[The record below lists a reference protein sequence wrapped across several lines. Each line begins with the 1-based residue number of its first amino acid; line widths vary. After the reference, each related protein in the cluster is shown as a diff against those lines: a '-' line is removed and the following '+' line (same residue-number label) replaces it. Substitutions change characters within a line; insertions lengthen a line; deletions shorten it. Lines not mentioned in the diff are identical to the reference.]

1 MPVKIFSASVI
12 GIDAKLV
19 EVEVDS
25 SPGLFSLNI
34 VGLPDKSVKESKE
47 RIAGAIKNS
56 GLTPPSGKHKK
67 ITINLAPA
75 DVKKEGPSYDLPIA
89 LGCILESGQV
99 KFNPE
104 KRLIGGEISLD
115 GSLRHTNCVLS
126 VAILAKKLGFKELIV
141 PSVNAKEAS
150 VVGGINVIGV
160 STLND
165 VIGHV
170 TNLSP
175 ITPYVFSGPIADD
188 VDHIDSLTFIKGQE
202 SAKRALFV
210 AAAGGHNILMFGPP
224 GSGKTIL
231 AKALS
236 EILPAM
242 SLDESIE
249 VARIHSSV
257 GLIKDSY
264 LSFKRPFRNPH
275 HTASAVAVIGG
286 GVSPRP
292 GEISLA
298 HRGVLFLDELPEFA
312 RNVLEALRQPLEDGT
327 VTVSRAAGSV
337 ILPAKF
343 MLVAAMNPCQ
353 CGNYGDNKLNCICSP
368 INVIRY
374 RKKISGPLLDRM
386 DIQINVSRETPLL
399 EDIGESTNTY
409 SSGTLKDKSSV
420 QNIKNMRESVNIF
433 QGRGNAINTGE
444 IRKSVALAREIQ
456 SQRFAKT
463 GIYTNAEVNFKNI
476 DKFCILEPKA
486 EQMLQNAI
494 SNKNLSMRTYHKV
507 KKLGR
512 TIADLDGSEIN
523 KENHVAEALAFR
535 VNESIFSELA

>member
-67 ITINLAPA
+67 IIVNLAPA

-89 LGCILESGQV
+89 LGCLLESKQTS
-99 KFNPE
+99 FNPE
-104 KRLIGGEISLD
+104 KRLIMGEISLD
-115 GSLRHTNCVLS
+115 GSIRHTSGVLS

-150 VVGGINVIGV
+150 VVKDLSVVGA

-175 ITPYVFSGPIADD
+175 INPYAFSQQESKNDTSDG
-188 VDHIDSLTFIKGQE
+188 DSLVHIKGQE
-202 SAKRALFV
+202 MAKRALFV

-236 EILPAM
+236 EILPPM

-264 LSFKRPFRNPH
+264 LSFKRPFRSPH
-275 HTASAVAVIGG
+275 HTASAIAVIGG
-286 GVSPRP
+286 GTYPKP

-298 HRGVLFLDELPEFA
+298 HRGVLFLDELPEFP
-312 RNVLEALRQPLEDGT
+312 RNVLEALRQPLEEGT
-327 VTVSRAAGSV
+327 VVISRVAGSAT
-337 ILPAKF
+337 LPAKF

-353 CGNYGDNKLNCICSP
+353 CGNYGDNKLACICSP

-386 DIQINVSRETPLL
+386 DIQINVSRETLSQ
-399 EDIGESTNTY
+399 EGQGEVPHRIVRGENS
-409 SSGTLKDKSSV
+409 
-420 QNIKNMRESVNIF
+420 QNPINPQEMR
-433 QGRGNAINTGE
+433 Q
-444 IRKSVALAREIQ
+444 KVALARETQ
-456 SQRFAKT
+456 AERLT
-463 GIYTNAEVNFKNI
+463 GANIYTNAEINFKNI
-476 DKFCILEPKA
+476 DKYCVLEPSA
-486 EQMLQNAI
+486 ERMLQNAI
-494 SNKNLSMRTYHKV
+494 TAKNLSMRTYHKV

-512 TIADLDGSEIN
+512 TISDLDGSDII
-523 KENHVAEALAFR
+523 KEGHIAEALAFR

>member
-75 DVKKEGPSYDLPIA
+75 DVKKEGPAYDLPIA
-89 LGCILESGQV
+89 LGCLLESKQIA
-99 KFNPE
+99 FEPQS
-104 KRLIGGEISLD
+104 RLIVGEISLD
-115 GSLRHTNCVLS
+115 GSIRHTSGVLS
-126 VAILAKKLGFKELIV
+126 VAILAKKLGFNELIV
-141 PSVNAKEAS
+141 PAVNAKEAS
-150 VVGGINVIGV
+150 VVSGISVIGAN
-160 STLND
+160 TIND

-170 TNLSP
+170 TSISP
-175 ITPYVFSGPIADD
+175 IPPFVFDEHKLEIGADSN
-188 VDHIDSLTFIKGQE
+188 DSLFHIKGQA

-236 EILPAM
+236 EMLPPM
-242 SLDESIE
+242 TIEESID
-249 VARIHSSV
+249 VARIYSSA

-264 LSFKRPFRNPH
+264 LSRKRPFRNPH
-275 HTASAVAVIGG
+275 HTTSAVAVIGG
-286 GVSPRP
+286 GTYPKP

-298 HRGVLFLDELPEFA
+298 HRGVLFMDELPEFP
-312 RNVLEALRQPLEDGT
+312 RNVLEALRQPLEDGV
-327 VTVSRAAGSV
+327 VTVSRAAGSAT
-337 ILPAKF
+337 LPAKF

-368 INVIRY
+368 INVLRY

-386 DIQINVSRETPLL
+386 DIQVNVAREVPQDNVSHGTSHK
-399 EDIGESTNTY
+399 GASNT
-409 SSGTLKDKSSV
+409 SEMRQKVTL
-420 QNIKNMRESVNIF
+420 
-433 QGRGNAINTGE
+433 T
-444 IRKSVALAREIQ
+444 REIQ
-456 SQRFAKT
+456 AKRFAKS
-463 GIYTNAEVNFKNI
+463 GIYTNAEINFKNI
-476 DKFCILEPKA
+476 DKYCVLEPSA
-486 EQMLQNAI
+486 ERILQSAI
-494 SNKNLSMRTYHKV
+494 TAKNLSMRTYHKV

-512 TIADLDGSEIN
+512 TIADLAGSEII
-523 KENHVAEALAFR
+523 KENHITEALAFR

>member
-1 MPVKIFSASVI
+1 MPVKIFSASVV
-12 GIDAKLV
+12 GIDAQLV

-67 ITINLAPA
+67 IIINLAPA

-89 LGCILESGQV
+89 LGCILESKQA
-99 KFNPE
+99 KFSPE
-104 KRLIGGEISLD
+104 KRLIVGEISLD
-115 GSLRHTNCVLS
+115 GSIRHTSGVLS

-141 PSVNAKEAS
+141 PNVNAKEAS
-150 VVGGINVIGV
+150 VVGGINVIGAA
-160 STLND
+160 TLND

-175 ITPYVFSGPIADD
+175 ITPYAFSQQESENDTGDG
-188 VDHIDSLTFIKGQE
+188 DSLVHIKGQE

-236 EILPAM
+236 EILPPMA
-242 SLDESIE
+242 LEESIE

-275 HTASAVAVIGG
+275 HTTSAVAVIGG
-286 GVSPRP
+286 GVLPRP

-298 HRGVLFLDELPEFA
+298 HRGVLFMDELPEFA

-327 VTVSRAAGSV
+327 VRISRAAGS
-337 ILPAKF
+337 IALPAKF
-343 MLVAAMNPCQ
+343 MLVAAMNPCP

-368 INVIRY
+368 ISVIRY

-386 DIQINVSRETPLL
+386 DIQINVSRETPQD
-399 EDIGESTNTY
+399 EAPKKPVNVEE
-409 SSGTLKDKSSV
+409 
-420 QNIKNMRESVNIF
+420 MRRHIT
-433 QGRGNAINTGE
+433 I
-444 IRKSVALAREIQ
+444 AREIQ
-456 SQRFAKT
+456 AQRLSKAD
-463 GIYTNAEVNFKNI
+463 IYTNAEINFKNI
-476 DKFCILEPKA
+476 DKYCILEPEA
-486 EQMLQNAI
+486 ERMLQNAI
-494 SNKNLSMRTYHKV
+494 TAKNLSMRTYHKV

-512 TIADLDGSEIN
+512 TMADLDGSEIIR
-523 KENHVAEALAFR
+523 ENHIAEALAFR
-535 VNESIFSELA
+535 VNESMFSELA

>member
-1 MPVKIFSASVI
+1 MPVKIFSASVM

-99 KFNPE
+99 KFDPS
-104 KRLIGGEISLD
+104 KRLIMGEISLD
-115 GSLRHTNCVLS
+115 GSLRHSNGVLS
-126 VAILAKKLGFKELIV
+126 TAILAKKLGFKEIII
-141 PSVNAKEAS
+141 PYVNAKEAS
-150 VVGGINVIGV
+150 VVEGVNVIGAN
-160 STLND
+160 TLND

-170 TNLSP
+170 TRLSP
-175 ITPYVFSGPIADD
+175 ISPFSFDHNDSSDSRSRASGDD
-188 VDHIDSLTFIKGQE
+188 SFVHIKGQE

-249 VARIHSSV
+249 VARIHGSG

-264 LSFKRPFRNPH
+264 LSYNRPFRNPH
-275 HTASAVAVIGG
+275 HTTSAVAVIGG
-286 GVSPRP
+286 GTYPKP

-298 HRGVLFLDELPEFA
+298 HRGVLFMDELPEFH

-337 ILPAKF
+337 TLPAKF

-353 CGNYGDNKLNCICSP
+353 CGNYGDNKLSCICSP

-374 RKKISGPLLDRM
+374 RKKISGPLLDRI
-386 DIQINVSRETPLL
+386 DIQINVSRETPHLL
-399 EDIGESTNTY
+399 DDKKDSGKAAVAQKVRGE
-409 SSGTLKDKSSV
+409 LL
-420 QNIKNMRESVNIF
+420 QNPVNADEMRKN
-433 QGRGNAINTGE
+433 
-444 IRKSVALAREIQ
+444 VALAREIQ
-456 SQRFAKT
+456 AERFT
-463 GIYTNAEVNFKNI
+463 GSGIYTNAEINFKTI
-476 DKFCILEPKA
+476 DKFCVLEPKA
-486 EQMLQNAI
+486 EQILQNAI

-512 TIADLDGSEIN
+512 TIADLDGSDII
-523 KENHVAEALAFR
+523 KENYIAEALAFR

>member
-1 MPVKIFSASVI
+1 MPVKIFSASVV

-25 SPGLFSLNI
+25 SPGLFSFNI

-89 LGCILESGQV
+89 LGCLLESGQI
-99 KFNPE
+99 KFSPE
-104 KRLIGGEISLD
+104 KRLIVGEISLD
-115 GSLRHTNCVLS
+115 GSLRHSSGVLS

-141 PSVNAKEAS
+141 PGVNAKEAS
-150 VVGGINVIGV
+150 AVKGINVIGAA
-160 STLND
+160 TLND
-165 VIGHV
+165 VIRHI
-170 TNLSP
+170 TSLSP
-175 ITPYVFSGPIADD
+175 IVPYVFSEQLSDD
-188 VDHIDSLTFIKGQE
+188 GGLENSNSLLYIKGQE

-210 AAAGGHNILMFGPP
+210 AASGGHNILMFGPP

-236 EILPAM
+236 EILPPMA
-242 SLDESIE
+242 LEESIE
-249 VARIHSSV
+249 VARIYSSA

-264 LSFKRPFRNPH
+264 LSYKRPFRNPH
-275 HTASAVAVIGG
+275 HTTSAVAVIGG
-286 GVSPRP
+286 GTHPKP

-298 HRGVLFLDELPEFA
+298 HRGVLFLDELPEFP
-312 RNVLEALRQPLEDGT
+312 RSVLEALRQPLEDGT
-327 VTVSRAAGSV
+327 VTVSRAAGSAT
-337 ILPAKF
+337 LPAKF

-353 CGNYGDNKLNCICSP
+353 CGNYGDDKLNCICSP
-368 INVIRY
+368 ISVIRY

-386 DIQINVSRETPLL
+386 DIQINVSRETPQN
-399 EDIGESTNTY
+399 ET
-409 SSGTLKDKSSV
+409 V
-420 QNIKNMRESVNIF
+420 QEYDRKKPINIEEM
-433 QGRGNAINTGE
+433 
-444 IRKSVALAREIQ
+444 RKSIDLARKAQ
-456 SQRFAKT
+456 AQRFSKES
-463 GIYTNAEVNFKNI
+463 IYTNAEINFKNI
-476 DKFCILEPKA
+476 DKYCVLEPEA
-486 EQMLQNAI
+486 ELMLKNAVA
-494 SNKNLSMRTYHKV
+494 NKNLSMRTYHKV

-512 TIADLDGSEIN
+512 TMADLDGSEIVR
-523 KENHVAEALAFR
+523 ENHIAEALAFR

>member
-1 MPVKIFSASVI
+1 VPVKIFSASVI
-12 GIDAKLV
+12 GIDAQLV

-75 DVKKEGPSYDLPIA
+75 DVKKEGPAYDLPIA
-89 LGCILESGQV
+89 LGCLLESGQV

-104 KRLIGGEISLD
+104 KRLIVGEVSLD
-115 GSLRHTNCVLS
+115 GSIRHTNGILS
-126 VAILAKKLGFKELIV
+126 IAILAKKLGFKELVV
-141 PSVNAKEAS
+141 PRVNAKEAS
-150 VVGGINVIGV
+150 VIKGINIIGV
-160 STLND
+160 ATLKD

-175 ITPYVFSGPIADD
+175 ITPYVFSQYEPEGSSDD
-188 VDHIDSLTFIKGQE
+188 TNYSLAYIKGQE
-202 SAKRALFV
+202 MAKRALFV

-236 EILPAM
+236 EILPPM
-242 SLDESIE
+242 TLEESVE
-249 VARIHSSV
+249 VARIHSSA

-264 LSFKRPFRNPH
+264 LSYKRPFRNPH
-275 HTASAVAVIGG
+275 HTTSAVAVIGG
-286 GVSPRP
+286 GVFPKP

-298 HRGVLFLDELPEFA
+298 HRGVLFLDELPEFP

-327 VTVSRAAGSV
+327 VRISRAVGS
-337 ILPAKF
+337 ITLPAKF
-343 MLVAAMNPCQ
+343 MLVAAMNPCP
-353 CGNYGDNKLNCICSP
+353 CGNYGDSKLNCVCSP

-374 RKKISGPLLDRM
+374 RKKISGPLLDRI
-386 DIQINVSRETPLL
+386 DIQINVSRETPENRGNTEETQDL
-399 EDIGESTNTY
+399 EK
-409 SSGTLKDKSSV
+409 KDK
-420 QNIKNMRESVNIF
+420 KSVNAQEMRQRI
-433 QGRGNAINTGE
+433 
-444 IRKSVALAREIQ
+444 ALARKIQ
-456 SQRFAKT
+456 AERFVGA
-463 GIYTNAEVNFKNI
+463 GIYTNAEINFKNV
-476 DKFCILEPKA
+476 DKYCILEPEA
-486 EQMLQNAI
+486 EQLLQNAVI
-494 SNKNLSMRTYHKV
+494 SRKLSMRTYHKI

-512 TIADLDGSEIN
+512 TISDLAGSDIITRD
-523 KENHVAEALAFR
+523 HISEALAFR
-535 VNESIFSELA
+535 INESIFSDLT

>member
-67 ITINLAPA
+67 IIINLAPA
-75 DVKKEGPSYDLPIA
+75 DVKKEGSAYDLPIA
-89 LGCILESGQV
+89 LGCLLESGQA
-99 KFNPE
+99 KFSPE
-104 KRLIGGEISLD
+104 KRLIIGEISLD
-115 GSLRHTNCVLS
+115 GSLKHTSGALS
-126 VAILAKKLGFKELIV
+126 VALLAKKLGFNELIV
-141 PSVNAKEAS
+141 PRVNAKEAS
-150 VVGGINVIGV
+150 VVEGIKVIGANM
-160 STLND
+160 LND
-165 VIGHV
+165 VISHL
-170 TNLSP
+170 TSLSP
-175 ITPYVFSGPIADD
+175 IDPHPFTGQEPEDD
-188 VDHIDSLTFIKGQE
+188 LSSDSFFHIKGQE

-236 EILPAM
+236 EILPPM
-242 SLDESIE
+242 TLEESID
-249 VARIHSSV
+249 VARIYSSA

-264 LSFKRPFRNPH
+264 LSRRRPFRNPH
-275 HTASAVAVIGG
+275 HTTSAVAVIGG
-286 GVSPRP
+286 GIIPRP

-298 HRGVLFLDELPEFA
+298 HRGVLFMDELPEFT

-327 VTVSRAAGSV
+327 ITVSRAAGSAT
-337 ILPAKF
+337 LPAKF

-353 CGNYGDNKLNCICSP
+353 CGNYGDNKLSCVCSP
-368 INVIRY
+368 INILRY

-386 DIQINVSRETPLL
+386 DIQISVSRETPHPS
-399 EDIGESTNTY
+399 DSYQDGGKAAVVQKVRGNPSVKPTNT
-409 SSGTLKDKSSV
+409 
-420 QNIKNMRESVNIF
+420 REMCQKI
-433 QGRGNAINTGE
+433 
-444 IRKSVALAREIQ
+444 ALARETQ
-456 SQRFAKT
+456 AKRLAKAA
-463 GIYTNAEVNFKNI
+463 IYTNSEINFKNI
-476 DKFCILEPKA
+476 DKYCILEPSA
-486 EQMLQNAI
+486 ERMLQNAI

-512 TIADLDGSEIN
+512 TISDLDGSDVI
-523 KENHVAEALAFR
+523 KENHIAEALAFR

>member
-12 GIDAKLV
+12 GIDAQLV

-67 ITINLAPA
+67 IIINLAPA

-89 LGCILESGQV
+89 LGCILESKQA
-99 KFNPE
+99 KFSPE
-104 KRLIGGEISLD
+104 KRLIVGEISLD
-115 GSLRHTNCVLS
+115 GSIRHTSGVLS

-141 PSVNAKEAS
+141 PNVNAKEAS
-150 VVGGINVIGV
+150 VVGGINVIGAA
-160 STLND
+160 TLND

-175 ITPYVFSGPIADD
+175 ITPYAFSQQESENDTGDG
-188 VDHIDSLTFIKGQE
+188 DSLVHIKGQE

-236 EILPAM
+236 EILPPMA
-242 SLDESIE
+242 LEESIE

-275 HTASAVAVIGG
+275 HTTSAVAVIGG
-286 GVSPRP
+286 GVLPRP

-298 HRGVLFLDELPEFA
+298 HRGVLFMDELPEFA

-327 VTVSRAAGSV
+327 VRISRAAGS
-337 ILPAKF
+337 IALPAKF
-343 MLVAAMNPCQ
+343 MLVAAMNPCP

-368 INVIRY
+368 ISVIRY

-386 DIQINVSRETPLL
+386 DIQINVSRETPQD
-399 EDIGESTNTY
+399 EAPKKPVNVEE
-409 SSGTLKDKSSV
+409 
-420 QNIKNMRESVNIF
+420 MRRHIT
-433 QGRGNAINTGE
+433 I
-444 IRKSVALAREIQ
+444 AREIQ
-456 SQRFAKT
+456 AQRLSKAD
-463 GIYTNAEVNFKNI
+463 IYTNAEINFKNI
-476 DKFCILEPKA
+476 DKYCILEPEA
-486 EQMLQNAI
+486 ERMLQNAI
-494 SNKNLSMRTYHKV
+494 TAKNLSMRTYHKV

-512 TIADLDGSEIN
+512 TMADLDGSEIIR
-523 KENHVAEALAFR
+523 ENHIAEALAFR
-535 VNESIFSELA
+535 VNESMFSELA

>member
-1 MPVKIFSASVI
+1 MPVKIFSASVV
-12 GIDAKLV
+12 GIDAQLV

-67 ITINLAPA
+67 IIINLAPA

-89 LGCILESGQV
+89 LGCILESKQA
-99 KFNPE
+99 KFSPE
-104 KRLIGGEISLD
+104 KRLIVGEISLD
-115 GSLRHTNCVLS
+115 GSIRHTSGVLS

-141 PSVNAKEAS
+141 PNVNAKEAS
-150 VVGGINVIGV
+150 VVGGINVIGAA
-160 STLND
+160 TLND

-175 ITPYVFSGPIADD
+175 ITPYAFNQQESENDIGDS
-188 VDHIDSLTFIKGQE
+188 DSLVHIKGQE
-202 SAKRALFV
+202 MAKRALFV

-236 EILPAM
+236 EILPSM
-242 SLDESIE
+242 SLEESIE

-275 HTASAVAVIGG
+275 HTTSAVAVIGG
-286 GVSPRP
+286 GVLPRP

-298 HRGVLFLDELPEFA
+298 HRGVLFMDELPEFA

-327 VTVSRAAGSV
+327 VRISRAAGS
-337 ILPAKF
+337 IALPAKF
-343 MLVAAMNPCQ
+343 MLVAAMNPCP

-368 INVIRY
+368 ISVIRY

-386 DIQINVSRETPLL
+386 DIQINVSRETPQD
-399 EDIGESTNTY
+399 EVIQENNQ
-409 SSGTLKDKSSV
+409 K
-420 QNIKNMRESVNIF
+420 R
-433 QGRGNAINTGE
+433 AINTQE
-444 IRKSVALAREIQ
+444 LKKSITLARDIQ
-456 SQRFAKT
+456 AQRFAKAN
-463 GIYTNAEVNFKNI
+463 IY
-476 DKFCILEPKA
+476 
-486 EQMLQNAI
+486 
-494 SNKNLSMRTYHKV
+494 
-507 KKLGR
+507 
-512 TIADLDGSEIN
+512 
-523 KENHVAEALAFR
+523 
-535 VNESIFSELA
+535 

>member
-1 MPVKIFSASVI
+1 MPVKIFSASVV
-12 GIDAKLV
+12 GIDAQLV

-34 VGLPDKSVKESKE
+34 VGLPDKSVKESKD
-47 RIAGAIKNS
+47 RVAGAIKNS

-67 ITINLAPA
+67 IIINLAPA

-89 LGCILESGQV
+89 LGCLLESGQI

-104 KRLIGGEISLD
+104 KRLIIGEISLD
-115 GSLRHTNCVLS
+115 GSLRHANGVLS

-141 PSVNAKEAS
+141 PVVNAKEAS
-150 VVGGINVIGV
+150 VISGINIIGAA
-160 STLND
+160 TIND
-165 VIGHV
+165 VIGHI

-175 ITPYVFSGPIADD
+175 ISPYVFSGQRPENEANSG
-188 VDHIDSLTFIKGQE
+188 DSLSFIKGQE

-236 EILPAM
+236 EIIPPMNLE
-242 SLDESIE
+242 ESVE
-249 VARIHSSV
+249 VAKIHSSA

-264 LSFKRPFRNPH
+264 LSFKRPFRDPH
-275 HTASAVAVIGG
+275 HTTSAVAVIGG
-286 GVSPRP
+286 GTFPKP

-298 HRGVLFLDELPEFA
+298 HRGVLFLDELPEFP
-312 RNVLEALRQPLEDGT
+312 RSVLEALRQPLEDGM
-327 VTVSRAAGSV
+327 VTVSRAAGSAT
-337 ILPAKF
+337 LPAKF
-343 MLVAAMNPCQ
+343 MLVAAMNPCP

-386 DIQINVSRETPLL
+386 DIQINVSRETVDGNGQKKIVNVD
-399 EDIGESTNTY
+399 EM
-409 SSGTLKDKSSV
+409 
-420 QNIKNMRESVNIF
+420 KNSIVT
-433 QGRGNAINTGE
+433 A
-444 IRKSVALAREIQ
+444 RKIQ
-456 SQRFAKT
+456 ENRFAKSP
-463 GIYTNAEVNFKNI
+463 IFTNAEINFKNI
-476 DKFCILEPKA
+476 DKYCVLEPEA
-486 EQMLQNAI
+486 ERILKNAI
-494 SNKNLSMRTYHKV
+494 TNKNLSMRAYHKI

-512 TIADLDGSEIN
+512 TIADLAGSDIIR
-523 KENHVAEALAFR
+523 ENHITEALAFR
-535 VNESIFSELA
+535 VNENIFSELA

>member
-12 GIDAKLV
+12 GIDAQLV

-56 GLTPPSGKHKK
+56 GLVPPSGKHKK
-67 ITINLAPA
+67 IIVNLAPA

-89 LGCILESGQV
+89 LGCLLESGQV
-99 KFNPE
+99 RFSPE
-104 KRLIGGEISLD
+104 KRLIVGEISLD
-115 GSLRHTNCVLS
+115 GSLRHSNGVLS
-126 VAILAKKLGFKELIV
+126 VAILAKNLGFKELIV
-141 PSVNAKEAS
+141 PNVNAKEAS
-150 VVGGINVIGV
+150 VVKGVSVIGAA
-160 STLND
+160 TLND
-165 VIGHV
+165 VIGHI

-175 ITPYVFSGPIADD
+175 IAPYAFGEQESERNDGGT
-188 VDHIDSLTFIKGQE
+188 DSFIYIKGQE
-202 SAKRALFV
+202 SAKKALFI

-231 AKALS
+231 ARALS
-236 EILPAM
+236 EILQPM

-249 VARIHSSV
+249 VAKIHSSA
-257 GLIKDSY
+257 GLIRDSY

-286 GVSPRP
+286 GTYPKP

-298 HRGVLFLDELPEFA
+298 HRGVLFLDELPEFP

-327 VTVSRAAGSV
+327 VIVSRAAGSV
-337 ILPAKF
+337 ALPAKF

-353 CGNYGDNKLNCICSP
+353 CGNYGDDKLSCICSP

-386 DIQINVSRETPLL
+386 DIQISVSRETP
-399 EDIGESTNTY
+399 
-409 SSGTLKDKSSV
+409 
-420 QNIKNMRESVNIF
+420 QNEIF
-433 QGRGNAINTGE
+433 QENRQKKPINAGE
-444 IRKSVALAREIQ
+444 MRRSIFLARKVQ
-456 SQRFAKT
+456 AQRFSKEN
-463 GIYTNAEVNFKNI
+463 IYTNAEINFKNI
-476 DKFCILEPKA
+476 DKYCVLEPSA
-486 EQMLQNAI
+486 EQMLKNAI
-494 SNKNLSMRTYHKV
+494 ANKNLSMRTYHKV

-512 TIADLDGSEIN
+512 TIADLDSSEVITE
-523 KENHVAEALAFR
+523 KHIGEALVFR
-535 VNESIFSELA
+535 INESIFSELA

>member
-1 MPVKIFSASVI
+1 MPVKIFSASVV

-67 ITINLAPA
+67 IIINLAPA
-75 DVKKEGPSYDLPIA
+75 DVKKEGPAYDLPIA
-89 LGCILESGQV
+89 LGCILESKQA
-99 KFNPE
+99 KFSPE
-104 KRLIGGEISLD
+104 KRLIVGEISLD
-115 GSLRHTNCVLS
+115 GSIRHTSGVLS
-126 VAILAKKLGFKELIV
+126 VAILAKKLGFNELIV
-141 PSVNAKEAS
+141 PKVNAKEAS
-150 VVGGINVIGV
+150 VVRGISVVGA

-175 ITPYVFSGPIADD
+175 ITPYAFNQQESENDIDD
-188 VDHIDSLTFIKGQE
+188 SDSLVHIKGQE
-202 SAKRALFV
+202 MAKRALFV

-236 EILPAM
+236 EILPPM

-249 VARIHSSV
+249 VARIHSSA

-275 HTASAVAVIGG
+275 HTTSAVAVIGG
-286 GVSPRP
+286 GTYPKP

-298 HRGVLFLDELPEFA
+298 HRGVLFLDELPEFP

-327 VTVSRAAGSV
+327 VVISRAAGSAT
-337 ILPAKF
+337 LPAKF

-353 CGNYGDNKLNCICSP
+353 CGNYGDNKLSCICSP

-374 RKKISGPLLDRM
+374 RKKISGPLLDRI
-386 DIQINVSRETPLL
+386 DIQINVSRETPHLL
-399 EDIGESTNTY
+399 DDE
-409 SSGTLKDKSSV
+409 KDGGKDAVTQKVRGKSPQSPTSADE
-420 QNIKNMRESVNIF
+420 MRN
-433 QGRGNAINTGE
+433 
-444 IRKSVALAREIQ
+444 SVALAREMQ
-456 SQRFAKT
+456 AKRFAKA
-463 GIYTNAEVNFKNI
+463 GIYTNAEINFKNI
-476 DKFCILEPKA
+476 DKYCVLEPSA
-486 EQMLQNAI
+486 ERMLQNAI
-494 SNKNLSMRTYHKV
+494 TSKNFSMRTYHKV

-512 TIADLDGSEIN
+512 TMADLTGSEIIT
-523 KENHVAEALAFR
+523 EQHIGEALAFR
-535 VNESIFSELA
+535 VNERIFSELA

>member
-1 MPVKIFSASVI
+1 VPVKIFSASVI

-47 RIAGAIKNS
+47 RVAGAIKNS

-67 ITINLAPA
+67 IIVNLAPA

-89 LGCILESGQV
+89 LGCLLESKQIE
-99 KFNPE
+99 FNPE
-104 KRLIGGEISLD
+104 KRLIVGEISLD
-115 GSLRHTNCVLS
+115 GSLRHSNGVLS
-126 VAILAKKLGFKELIV
+126 AAILAKKLGFKELIV

-150 VVGGINVIGV
+150 VVRGINVIGV
-160 STLND
+160 ATLND
-165 VIGHV
+165 VIGHI
-170 TNLSP
+170 TSLSP
-175 ITPYVFSGPIADD
+175 ITPYVFNEQMSGSELSDN
-188 VDHIDSLTFIKGQE
+188 IDSFVHIRGQE

-236 EILPAM
+236 EILPPM
-242 SLDESIE
+242 NLDESIE
-249 VARIHSSV
+249 VAKIYSSA
-257 GLIKDSY
+257 GLIRDSY

-275 HTASAVAVIGG
+275 HTTSAVAVIGG
-286 GVSPRP
+286 GAYPKP

-298 HRGVLFLDELPEFA
+298 HRGVLFMDELPEFP
-312 RNVLEALRQPLEDGT
+312 RNVLEALRQPLEDGM

-337 ILPAKF
+337 ALPAKF

-368 INVIRY
+368 INIIRY

-386 DIQINVSRETPLL
+386 DIQITVAREGPPDEISQENKQKKTINVDE
-399 EDIGESTNTY
+399 
-409 SSGTLKDKSSV
+409 
-420 QNIKNMRESVNIF
+420 M
-433 QGRGNAINTGE
+433 
-444 IRKSVALAREIQ
+444 RKSISLAREVQ
-456 SQRFAKT
+456 AQRFVKSD
-463 GIYTNAEVNFKNI
+463 IYTNTEINFKNI
-476 DKFCILEPKA
+476 DKYCVLEPSA
-486 EQMLQNAI
+486 ERMLKNAVA
-494 SNKNLSMRTYHKV
+494 NKNLSMRTYHKV

-512 TIADLDGSEIN
+512 TIADLAGSEIIR
-523 KENHVAEALAFR
+523 ENHIAEALAFR
-535 VNESIFSELA
+535 VNENIFSELA

>member
-1 MPVKIFSASVI
+1 MPVKIFSASVV

-75 DVKKEGPSYDLPIA
+75 DVKKEGPAYDLPIA
-89 LGCILESGQV
+89 LGCLLESEQA
-99 KFNPE
+99 KFSPE
-104 KRLIGGEISLD
+104 KRLIIGEISLD
-115 GSLRHTNCVLS
+115 GSLRHTSGALS
-126 VAILAKKLGFKELIV
+126 VALLAKKLGFKELIV
-141 PSVNAKEAS
+141 PKVNAKEAS
-150 VVGGINVIGV
+150 VIEGIKVIGAN
-160 STLND
+160 TLND
-165 VIGHV
+165 VISHL
-170 TNLSP
+170 TSLSP
-175 ITPYVFSGPIADD
+175 ISPYPFAGQEPEDD
-188 VDHIDSLTFIKGQE
+188 LNSDSLFHIKGQE

-236 EILPAM
+236 EILPPM
-242 SLDESIE
+242 TVEESID
-249 VARIHSSV
+249 VARIYSSA

-264 LSFKRPFRNPH
+264 LSRRRPFRNPH

-286 GVSPRP
+286 GVLPKP

-298 HRGVLFLDELPEFA
+298 HRGVLFMDELPEFS

-327 VTVSRAAGSV
+327 VTVSRAAGSAT
-337 ILPAKF
+337 LPAKF

-353 CGNYGDNKLNCICSP
+353 CGNYGDSKLNCVCSP

-386 DIQINVSRETPLL
+386 DIQINVSRETPGNHRNM
-399 EDIGESTNTY
+399 EEAVNMGKETNNKTQEM
-409 SSGTLKDKSSV
+409 S
-420 QNIKNMRESVNIF
+420 
-433 QGRGNAINTGE
+433 
-444 IRKSVALAREIQ
+444 KSVAVVRQIQ
-456 SQRFAKT
+456 AKRFAGS
-463 GIYTNAEVNFKNI
+463 GIYTNAEINFKNI
-476 DKFCILEPKA
+476 DKYCVLEPKA
-486 EQMLQNAI
+486 ERMLQNAI
-494 SNKNLSMRTYHKV
+494 ANKNLSMRTYHKV

-512 TIADLDGSEIN
+512 TMADLASSEII
-523 KENHVAEALAFR
+523 KENHIAEALAFR

>member
-1 MPVKIFSASVI
+1 MPVKIFSASVM
-12 GIDAKLV
+12 GIDAKLI

-25 SPGLFSLNI
+25 NPGLFSLNI

-89 LGCILESGQV
+89 LGCLLESKQT
-99 KFNPE
+99 KFDPD
-104 KRLIGGEISLD
+104 KRLIMGEISLD
-115 GSLRHTNCVLS
+115 GSLRHTNGVLP
-126 VAILAKKLGFKELIV
+126 VAILAKKLGYKELIV

-150 VVGGINVIGV
+150 VVEGINVIGV
-160 STLND
+160 DTLKD
-165 VIGHV
+165 VISHL
-170 TNLSP
+170 TDLSP
-175 ITPYVFSGPIADD
+175 IVPYVFNKQDRADETNSG
-188 VDHIDSLTFIKGQE
+188 DSFSHIKGQE
-202 SAKRALFV
+202 IAKRALFV

-236 EILPAM
+236 EILPPM
-242 SLDESIE
+242 SFEESID
-249 VARIHSSV
+249 VARIYSSA

-264 LSFKRPFRNPH
+264 LSCHRPFRSPH
-275 HTASAVAVIGG
+275 HTTSAVAVIGG
-286 GVSPRP
+286 GTYPKP

-298 HRGVLFLDELPEFA
+298 HRGVLFLDELPEFN

-337 ILPAKF
+337 ALPAKF
-343 MLVAAMNPCQ
+343 MLVAAMNPCP
-353 CGNYGDNKLNCICSP
+353 CGNYGDNKLSCICSP

-374 RKKISGPLLDRM
+374 RKKISGPLLDRI
-386 DIQINVSRETPLL
+386 DIQINVSRETPENHGNTEVPEARLL
-399 EDIGESTNTY
+399 E
-409 SSGTLKDKSSV
+409 
-420 QNIKNMRESVNIF
+420 IK
-433 QGRGNAINTGE
+433 
-444 IRKSVALAREIQ
+444 RKVALARETQ
-456 SQRFAKT
+456 AKRFAKS

-476 DKFCILEPKA
+476 DKYCVLEPSA
-486 EQMLQNAI
+486 ERMLTNAVTA
-494 SNKNLSMRTYHKV
+494 KNLSMRTYHKV

-512 TIADLDGSEIN
+512 TMADLDGSEVITE
-523 KENHVAEALAFR
+523 KHIGEALAFR

>member
-1 MPVKIFSASVI
+1 MPVKIFSASVV
-12 GIDAKLV
+12 GIDAQLV

-89 LGCILESGQV
+89 IGCLLESKQV

-104 KRLIGGEISLD
+104 GRLILGEISLD
-115 GSLRHTNCVLS
+115 GSIRHTSGVLS

-141 PSVNAKEAS
+141 PAVNTKEAS
-150 VVGGINVIGV
+150 VVEGMSVVGAG
-160 STLND
+160 SLKD
-165 VIGHV
+165 VIGHI

-175 ITPYVFSGPIADD
+175 INSCLFDRKEIADED
-188 VDHIDSLTFIKGQE
+188 NLESSLFHIKGQE
-202 SAKRALFV
+202 VAKRALKV

-236 EILPAM
+236 EILPP
-242 SLDESIE
+242 LTFEESID
-249 VARIHSSV
+249 VARIYSST

-264 LSFKRPFRNPH
+264 LSYKRPFRSPH
-275 HTASAVAVIGG
+275 HTTSAVAVVGG
-286 GVSPRP
+286 GTLPKP

-298 HRGVLFLDELPEFA
+298 HRGVLFLDELPEFP

-327 VTVSRAAGSV
+327 VVISRAAGSAT
-337 ILPAKF
+337 LPAKF

-374 RKKISGPLLDRM
+374 RKKISGPLLDRI
-386 DIQINVSRETPLL
+386 DIQINVSRETPQNHGNTEVPEARLL
-399 EDIGESTNTY
+399 E
-409 SSGTLKDKSSV
+409 
-420 QNIKNMRESVNIF
+420 IK
-433 QGRGNAINTGE
+433 
-444 IRKSVALAREIQ
+444 RKVALARETQ
-456 SQRFAKT
+456 AKRFAKS

-476 DKFCILEPKA
+476 DKYCVLEPSA
-486 EQMLQNAI
+486 ERMLTNAVTA
-494 SNKNLSMRTYHKV
+494 KNLSMRTYHKV

-512 TIADLDGSEIN
+512 TMADLDGSEIIME
-523 KENHVAEALAFR
+523 KHIGEALAFR

>member
-1 MPVKIFSASVI
+1 MPVKIFSASVV
-12 GIDAKLV
+12 GIDAQLV

-67 ITINLAPA
+67 IIINLAPA

-89 LGCILESGQV
+89 LGCILESKQA
-99 KFNPE
+99 KFSPE
-104 KRLIGGEISLD
+104 KRLIVGEISLD
-115 GSLRHTNCVLS
+115 GSIRHTSGVLS

-141 PSVNAKEAS
+141 PNVNAKEAS
-150 VVGGINVIGV
+150 VVGGINVIGAA
-160 STLND
+160 TLND

-175 ITPYVFSGPIADD
+175 ITPYAFSQQESENDTGDG
-188 VDHIDSLTFIKGQE
+188 DSLVHIKGQE

-236 EILPAM
+236 EILPPMA
-242 SLDESIE
+242 LEESIE

-275 HTASAVAVIGG
+275 HTTSAVAVIGG
-286 GVSPRP
+286 GVLPRP

-298 HRGVLFLDELPEFA
+298 HRGVLFMDELPEFA

-327 VTVSRAAGSV
+327 VRISRAAGS
-337 ILPAKF
+337 IALPAKF
-343 MLVAAMNPCQ
+343 MLVAAMNPCP

-368 INVIRY
+368 ISVIRY

-386 DIQINVSRETPLL
+386 DIQINVSRETPQD
-399 EDIGESTNTY
+399 EAPKKPVNVEE
-409 SSGTLKDKSSV
+409 
-420 QNIKNMRESVNIF
+420 MRRHIT
-433 QGRGNAINTGE
+433 I
-444 IRKSVALAREIQ
+444 AREIQ
-456 SQRFAKT
+456 AQRLSKAD
-463 GIYTNAEVNFKNI
+463 IYTNAEINFKNI
-476 DKFCILEPKA
+476 DKYCVLEPEA
-486 EQMLQNAI
+486 ERMLQNAI
-494 SNKNLSMRTYHKV
+494 TAKNLSMRTYHKV

-512 TIADLDGSEIN
+512 TMADLDGSEIIR
-523 KENHVAEALAFR
+523 ENHIAEALAFR
-535 VNESIFSELA
+535 VNESMFSELA

>member
-1 MPVKIFSASVI
+1 MPVKIFSASVV

-75 DVKKEGPSYDLPIA
+75 DVKKEGPAYDLPIA
-89 LGCILESGQV
+89 LGCLLESEQA

-104 KRLIGGEISLD
+104 KRLIIGEISLD
-115 GSLRHTNCVLS
+115 GSLRHTNGALS
-126 VAILAKKLGFKELIV
+126 VALLAKKLGFKELII
-141 PSVNAKEAS
+141 PKVNAKEAS
-150 VVGGINVIGV
+150 VVEEIKVIGAN
-160 STLND
+160 TLND
-165 VIGHV
+165 VISHL
-170 TNLSP
+170 TSLSP
-175 ITPYVFSGPIADD
+175 ISPYPFAGQEPEDD
-188 VDHIDSLTFIKGQE
+188 LNSDSLFHIKGQE

-236 EILPAM
+236 EILPPM
-242 SLDESIE
+242 TLEESID
-249 VARIHSSV
+249 VARIYSSA

-264 LSFKRPFRNPH
+264 LSRRRPFRNPH
-275 HTASAVAVIGG
+275 HTTSAVAVIGG
-286 GVSPRP
+286 GVIPKP

-298 HRGVLFLDELPEFA
+298 HRGVLFMDELPEFA

-327 VTVSRAAGSV
+327 VTVSRAAGSAT
-337 ILPAKF
+337 LPAKF

-353 CGNYGDNKLNCICSP
+353 CGNYGDNKLNCVCSP
-368 INVIRY
+368 INVVRY

-386 DIQINVSRETPLL
+386 DIQITVSRETP
-399 EDIGESTNTY
+399 GNY
-409 SSGTLKDKSSV
+409 
-420 QNIKNMRESVNIF
+420 
-433 QGRGNAINTGE
+433 GNAEVSRSQDSGNRSLASKTGAE
-444 IRKSVALAREIQ
+444 VENKTQEMRQSIVLARNIQ
-456 SQRFAKT
+456 AKRLAKAN
-463 GIYTNAEVNFKNI
+463 IYTNSEINFKNI
-476 DKFCILEPKA
+476 DKYCVLEPVA
-486 EQMLQNAI
+486 ERMLQNAI
-494 SNKNLSMRTYHKV
+494 TAKNLSMRTYHKV

-512 TIADLDGSEIN
+512 TMADLTGSEIV
-523 KENHVAEALAFR
+523 KENHIAEALAFR